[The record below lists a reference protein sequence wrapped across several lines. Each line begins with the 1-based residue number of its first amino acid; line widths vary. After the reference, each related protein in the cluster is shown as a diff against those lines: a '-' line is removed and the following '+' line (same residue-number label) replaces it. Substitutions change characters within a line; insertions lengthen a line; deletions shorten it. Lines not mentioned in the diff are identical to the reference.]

1 MTHLLNFL
9 ATIRWQDLVDITINS
24 YILFRLYVLF
34 RGTNAF
40 RILVGIA
47 ALWSLQRVAG
57 SLGLIITSWALQ
69 GITAAAAIIIV
80 VVFRNEIR
88 TALQVRNFRAFI
100 WGFPNRELATP
111 LEIVVDAAYQMGK
124 KRIGALIVLPGK
136 EDLEE
141 LVHGGISWNGTLSRE
156 MIMSIF
162 WPKGPVHDG
171 AIVVHGPQ
179 ITEVGVLLPLSQ
191 RQDLPTFYGTR
202 HRAAAGLA
210 ERCDALVLVVSEE
223 RGRVSVA
230 HDNWMKPVAQPEDL
244 IQILREHLQVF
255 DWLDTRKKKREY
267 LKIGLAAF
275 LSFLIVTAVWLG
287 FTRGRD
293 TTLSMTVPVEYYNR
307 PASFE
312 ILETSINEV
321 KLQLNGSSALI
332 RSLSPGQVE
341 VRVDLSK
348 AVEGINV
355 IPVTK
360 ENIGLPPGIF
370 VGRVDPP
377 LVKLTLDK
385 PISKELPIQVDWVGR
400 ISGDFNLVEVKL
412 SPDTVT
418 VIGGKDTLNKIGT
431 IYTAPVRLDSL
442 QKTGSLTASLMLNPP
457 SLKLAPGA
465 ADRVTISYRL
475 VERSRAEDEKGAQ

>member
-1 MTHLLNFL
+1 MTRFLNFL

-111 LEIVVDAAYQMGK
+111 LEIVVEAAYQMGR

-136 EDLEE
+136 DDLEE
-141 LVHGGISWNGTLSRE
+141 LIHGGIPWNGTLSRE
-156 MIMSIF
+156 MILSIF

-171 AIVVHGPQ
+171 AIIVQGPQ

-210 ERCDALVLVVSEE
+210 ERCDALVVVVSEE

-230 HDNWMKPVAQPEDL
+230 KDNWMKPVAQPEDL
-244 IQILREHLQVF
+244 LQILREHLHIF
-255 DWLDTRKKKREY
+255 EWLETAKHKREHW
-267 LKIGLAAF
+267 KIGLAAV
-275 LSFLIVTAVWLG
+275 LSFLIITGIWLG

-293 TTLSMTVPVEYYNR
+293 TTLSMTLPVEYYNR
-307 PASFE
+307 PPSFD

-321 KLQLNGSSALI
+321 KLQINGSSALI
-332 RSLSPGQVE
+332 RSLRPGQVE
-341 VRVDLSK
+341 VRIDLGK
-348 AVEGINV
+348 AVDGVNL

-360 ENIGLPPGIF
+360 ENISLPPGISLSK
-370 VGRVDPP
+370 VDPP
-377 LVKLTLDK
+377 LVKITLDK
-385 PISKELPIQVDWVGR
+385 PITKELPIQVDWVGHLP
-400 ISGDFNLVEVKL
+400 GNYNLAEVKL
-412 SPDTVT
+412 SPDVAK
-418 VIGGKDTLNKIGT
+418 VIGGKDTLNKINT
-431 IYTAPVRLDSL
+431 IYTAPVRLDTL
-442 QKTGSLTASLMLNPP
+442 QQNGSALAPIVLNPP

-465 ADRVTISYRL
+465 IDRVTITYRL
-475 VERSRAEDEKGAQ
+475 VERSRTEEEKAP